1 MTESGIAMARALRK
15 AASRPLL
22 MKLQKEVTIERL
34 GGGAVRKELL
44 SQRTRVGKQPFN
56 GPVQRRELSV
66 MKRLRLQSE
75 SGFTL
80 IELLVVVAIIGIL
93 AAIAIPQFSAYRKRG
108 YEAQI
113 KSDLRN
119 AATAEEAYFAGT
131 QPSTYKSG
139 TLTSG
144 NPTGFNNTTGVSLG
158 ANIGAETFILSASH
172 ANCTGVTWTYDSVGG
187 QIAGGPCP

>member
-1 MTESGIAMARALRK
+1 M
-15 AASRPLL
+15 
-22 MKLQKEVTIERL
+22 QK
-34 GGGAVRKELL
+34 
-44 SQRTRVGKQPFN
+44 
-56 GPVQRRELSV
+56 
-66 MKRLRLQSE
+66 LRLQSE

-131 QPSTYKSG
+131 QPSVYKSG
-139 TLTSG
+139 AITG
-144 NPTGFNNTTGVSLG
+144 NTVLPGFNKTANVTLG
-158 ANIGAETFILSASH
+158 AAVGTDTFYITATH
-172 ANCTGVTWTYDSVGG
+172 ANCGSNTWTYISSTGAITG
-187 QIAGGPCP
+187 STCP